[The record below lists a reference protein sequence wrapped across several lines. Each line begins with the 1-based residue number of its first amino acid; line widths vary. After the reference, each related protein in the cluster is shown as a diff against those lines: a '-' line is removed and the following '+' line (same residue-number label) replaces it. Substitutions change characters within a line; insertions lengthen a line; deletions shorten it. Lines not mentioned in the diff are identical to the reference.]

1 MGNLDS
7 VKTDVFIRFLKLLG
21 LKEYGQK
28 GSHVKWKKEGQ
39 LRSCVIRPSKKEIPL
54 RHIKTNLGSIG
65 IEIEVFE
72 KWLSGEYKN
81 EKIRKNFR

>member
-28 GSHVKWKKEGQ
+28 GSQVKWKKEGQ

-54 RHIKTNLGSIG
+54 RHIKTNLGSNSASNNQPM
-65 IEIEVFE
+65 FQ
-72 KWLSGEYKN
+72 N
-81 EKIRKNFR
+81 MAQNQPQ